1 MKPDS
6 LSALLAAVGAHA
18 SNVSKEKRTGVLFT
32 TFQKQNE

>member
-18 SNVSKEKRTGVLFT
+18 STVSKEKRQECF
-32 TFQKQNE
+32 